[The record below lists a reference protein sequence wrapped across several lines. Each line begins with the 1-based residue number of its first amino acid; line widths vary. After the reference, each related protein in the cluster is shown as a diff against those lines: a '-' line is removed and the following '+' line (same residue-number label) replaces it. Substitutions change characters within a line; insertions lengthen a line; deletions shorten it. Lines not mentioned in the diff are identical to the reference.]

1 MAKCDEIKAA
11 VALLEKEREDID
23 SGLEKRGW
31 VKHVDRALRA
41 DSGIRLVVFSRK
53 SDPEWF
59 YRSQGGV
66 FDFPTID
73 YDEDDLTWQC
83 WTASMGELASGVGAF
98 TLLLTV
104 DELDAKGWKDAN

>member
-1 MAKCDEIKAA
+1 MVHETQVKAA

-23 SGLEKRGW
+23 NGLEERGW
-31 VKHVDRALRA
+31 VKHVDRALRE
-41 DSGIRLVVFSRK
+41 DTGIRLVVFSRR

-59 YRSQGGV
+59 YRSQGGA

-73 YDEDDLTWQC
+73 YDEDDLTW
-83 WTASMGELASGVGAF
+83 TIRTTDASEDACGTGAF

-104 DELDAKGWKDAN
+104 DELDAKGWKDAD